1 MSNFIEIKNAKVSY
15 STMKNKDTKKI
26 FGRVFKILVPLD
38 SPELEKTI
46 EQYKKLAEKARIA
59 YAEKSDTKVKKAK
72 SVEDAFQESIYEE
85 GFVELPF
92 NVYFMREEVIKDED
106 GNPVLDEKGKEKT
119 IKTEELNPIYDNPN
133 FTYVLDNNGNKVYQC
148 TETSYWAPLSG
159 NMVNIKYSLVS
170 KYSKKNNQPV
180 IQLKAEEV
188 QLLNTEFTG
197 GKSGGLKMGFL
208 TLSDEDD
215 EIEEKVEKTP
225 VKKVVKNKSTET
237 NETKFSAEELASLDI

>member
-26 FGRVFKILVPLD
+26 FGRVFKVLVPID
-38 SPELEKTI
+38 SPELEETI
-46 EQYKKLAEKARIA
+46 KQYKKLDEKARIA
-59 YAEKSDTKVKKAK
+59 YGEKTEQKVKKAK
-72 SVEDAFQESIYEE
+72 SVDDVFQESIYEE
-85 GFVELPF
+85 GYVELPF
-92 NVYFMREEVIKDED
+92 NVYFLREEVVKDED
-106 GNPVLDEKGKEKT
+106 GNPVLDDKGKEKVT
-119 IKTEELNPIYDNPN
+119 KTEELNPIYTNPN

-159 NMVNIKYSLVS
+159 NMINIKYSLVS

-197 GKSGGLKMGFL
+197 TKSGGSKMGFL
-208 TLSDEDD
+208 TLSDEDE
-215 EIEEKVEKTP
+215 EIEEKVEKAPAKKT
-225 VKKVVKNKSTET
+225 VKTKSEES
-237 NETKFSAEELASLDI
+237 NFSAEELASLDI